1 MTTNATRFGL
11 DAIALGDPVTVGT
24 LLSRGTERRLTL
36 IDLAG
41 TSTSGRE
48 RRHPWRSLGAFSRRR
63 SAAESGRHAYRSI
76 AKGAHP

>member
-48 RRHPWRSLGAFSRRR
+48 RRHLWRSLG
-63 SAAESGRHAYRSI
+63 AAESGRHAYRSI